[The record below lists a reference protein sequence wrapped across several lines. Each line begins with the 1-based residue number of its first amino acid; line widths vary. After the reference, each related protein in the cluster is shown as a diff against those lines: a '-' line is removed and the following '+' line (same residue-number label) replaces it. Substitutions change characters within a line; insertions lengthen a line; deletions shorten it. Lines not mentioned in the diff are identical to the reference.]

1 MFDHASHIGNS
12 GAVGNLH
19 LTPTSYLVLG
29 LLATMGPATSYDLKR
44 AVSRSIGEFWTF
56 PHSQLYAEPARLAA
70 AGLLEERREEGG
82 RRRRLWTVSA
92 AGREALE
99 SWLAEPSAAVTEIR
113 DLGLLK
119 LFFGSQTSPEQVRA
133 LAEANAEFHRRRT
146 AEYEALDVRLAA
158 RAVDPYQRATLEL
171 GLRYERTAVAFWEE
185 MATRGPE
192 APPAEG

>member
-1 MFDHASHIGNS
+1 MFDHPSHVGKS
-12 GAVGNLH
+12 GAVRSLN

-29 LLATMGPATSYDLKR
+29 LLGAMGPSTSYDLKR
-44 AVSRSIGEFWTF
+44 AVSRSIGEFWSF

-70 AGLLEERREEGG
+70 AGLLEERREERG
-82 RRRRLWTVSA
+82 RRRRLWSVTD

-119 LFFGSQTSPEQVRA
+119 LFFGGQTTPDRVTT
-133 LAEANAEFHRRRT
+133 LAEVNAEFHRRRT
-146 AEYEALDVRLAA
+146 ADYEALHAHLAA
-158 RAVDPYQRATLEL
+158 RGIDPYERATLEL

-185 MATRGPE
+185 MAAWGPE
-192 APPAEG
+192 GQG